1 MTTSKKKLLAV
12 LFVLWGLPLMIIFGG
27 AAWVSQAG
35 MIVVDVKEHGPGG
48 SNVHV
53 RVPAA
58 MVQLALPF
66 VPDVVCEDTS
76 GDFERWGPVVHEL
89 CGELAR
95 MEDGVLVEVTG
106 GRENVQ
112 ILKKNGNL
120 TIDVDSE
127 DETVHVVMPIGT
139 VSAVLSKMEAMR
151 DGARIDRK
159 DRITRL

>member
-12 LFVLWGLPLMIIFGG
+12 LFVLWGLPLLLIFGG

-66 VPDVVCEDTS
+66 VPDVMCEDTS
-76 GDFERWGPVVHEL
+76 GDFERWSPVVREL
-89 CGELAR
+89 CGELER

-112 ILKKNGNL
+112 IMKKKGSL
-120 TIDVDSE
+120 TIDVDSD
-127 DETVHVVMPIGT
+127 DETVHIVMPIGT
-139 VSAVLSKMEAMR
+139 VSAVLSKLETMKGEI
-151 DGARIDRK
+151 RIDGK
-159 DRITRL
+159 DRVIRL